1 MNLDQVA
8 TFLAVVR
15 ARNFRAAA
23 RVLGLSQAAVSQHIR
38 KLEQSLGVPLLAR
51 HARGCAPTPE
61 GAEFIPYA
69 ESLLRLN
76 ARALAALRGRRIAVG
91 ASSNIGIYLLQP
103 YLKSYLEETGGSH
116 PVDICIHPNPVIAD
130 KLDAG
135 EIDVAAMEWW
145 DERPGSVARPWRRE
159 ELVVIVPR
167 DHPWATRSHISRAM
181 LEDAPILGGE
191 PGTGTGRLLAR
202 YFGDAARELSIT
214 MRLGSTEAVK
224 QAVKA
229 GLGVSLV
236 LAGTVAEEC
245 RTGTLAAVPL
255 EGERPSKDL
264 YIVCRESLP
273 RESPS
278 RRFAEWLVA
287 R

>member
-1 MNLDQVA
+1 M
-8 TFLAVVR
+8 VR

-23 RVLGLSQAAVSQHIR
+23 RALGLSQGAVSQHVY
-38 KLEQSLGVPLLAR
+38 KLEQSLGARLLVR
-51 HARGCAPTPE
+51 HAHGCAPTPE
-61 GAEFIPYA
+61 GAEFVPYA

-76 ARALAALRGRRIAVG
+76 ARAITALTGRRIAVG

-103 YLKSYLEETGGSH
+103 YVKSYLDETRGRH
-116 PVDICIHPNPVIAD
+116 PVEVCIHPNPVVAE

-145 DERPGSVARPWRRE
+145 DDRPGYVARAWRRE

-167 DHPWATRSHISRAM
+167 GHAWAELPHISRA
-181 LEDAPILGGE
+181 LLKGAPILGGE

-202 YFGDAARELSIT
+202 YFGDATRDIRVTA
-214 MRLGSTEAVK
+214 RLGSTEAVK

-245 RTGTLAAVPL
+245 RAGVLAAIPL
-255 EGERPSKDL
+255 EGERPHKEL
-264 YIVCRESLP
+264 YVVCRESLP
-273 RESPS
+273 RESLP
-278 RRFAEWLVA
+278 RRFAEWLAA

>member
-1 MNLDQVA
+1 M
-8 TFLAVVR
+8 R

-23 RVLGLSQAAVSQHIR
+23 RALGLSQGAVSQHVR
-38 KLEQSLGVPLLAR
+38 KLEQSLGAYLLVR
-51 HARGCAPTPE
+51 HARGCAPTAE

-76 ARALAALRGRRIAVG
+76 ARAVAAVTGRRIAVG

-103 YLKSYLEETGGSH
+103 YVKSYLDETGGRY
-116 PVDICIHPNPVIAD
+116 PIEVCIHPNPVVAE

-135 EIDVAAMEWW
+135 ELDVAAMEWW
-145 DERPGSVARPWRRE
+145 DGRPGYVARAWRRE

-167 DHPWATRSHISRAM
+167 GHPWAELPHVSRA
-181 LEDAPILGGE
+181 LLKGAPILGGE

-202 YFGDAARELSIT
+202 YFGDARDIRVTA
-214 MRLGSTEAVK
+214 RLGSTEAVK

-245 RTGTLAAVPL
+245 RAGALAAIPL
-255 EGERPSKDL
+255 EGERPHKEL
-264 YIVCRESLP
+264 YVVCRESIP
-273 RESPS
+273 RASLS
-278 RRFAEWLVA
+278 RRFAEWLAA

>member
-1 MNLDQVA
+1 M
-8 TFLAVVR
+8 R

-23 RVLGLSQAAVSQHIR
+23 CALGLSQGAVSQHVR
-38 KLEQSLGVPLLAR
+38 KLEQSLGAPLLVR

-61 GAEFIPYA
+61 GEEFVPYA

-76 ARALAALRGRRIAVG
+76 ARALAALNGRRIAVG

-116 PVDICIHPNPVIAD
+116 PLDVCIHPNPVIAD
-130 KLDAG
+130 MLDAG

-145 DERPGSVARPWRRE
+145 DRRPGYAARPWRRE

-167 DHPWATRSHISRAM
+167 GHPWAALPHIPRA
-181 LEDAPILGGE
+181 LLKGATILGGE

-202 YFGDAARELSIT
+202 YFGDAARDIAVA

-236 LAGTVAEEC
+236 LAGTVVEEC
-245 RTGTLAAVPL
+245 RTGALVAIPL
-255 EGERPSKDL
+255 EGERPSKEL
-264 YIVCRESLP
+264 YVVCRESLP
-273 RESPS
+273 RESLPQ
-278 RRFAEWLVA
+278 RFAEWLMA
-287 R
+287 CPRLAT

>member
-1 MNLDQVA
+1 M
-8 TFLAVVR
+8 R

-23 RVLGLSQAAVSQHIR
+23 RALGLSQGAVSQHVR
-38 KLEQSLGVPLLAR
+38 KLETALGAPLLVR

-61 GAEFIPYA
+61 GAEFVSYA
-69 ESLLRLN
+69 ESLVRLN
-76 ARALAALRGRRIAVG
+76 ARAVAAVMRRRIAVG

-103 YLKSYLEETGGSH
+103 YLKSYLDETGGSH
-116 PVDICIHPNPVIAD
+116 PVDVCIHPNPVVAD
-130 KLDAG
+130 MLDAG
-135 EIDVAAMEWW
+135 EIEVAAMEWW
-145 DERPGSVARPWRRE
+145 DRRPGYVARPWRRE

-167 DHPWATRSHISRAM
+167 GHPWAARSHVSRAM
-181 LEDAPILGGE
+181 FQGAPILGGE

-202 YFGDAARELSIT
+202 YFGDAARDLSVT

-236 LAGTVAEEC
+236 LAGTVAAEC
-245 RTGTLAAVPL
+245 RAGTLAAVPL
-255 EGERPSKDL
+255 EGERPCKEL
-264 YIVCRESLP
+264 YVIRRASLP
-273 RESPS
+273 PQSWP

-287 R
+287 CPRPDA